1 MFCFQCFVFLLKF
14 TKLKTGKDAFI
25 PITRKGHL
33 IQWNVGEE
41 AGTPLYVKKLMQIYE
56 PYEIVKTDGTVV
68 AGKLDELK
76 EANRII
82 LPEETEELFD
92 DMNLSEELA
101 ERVNR
106 YRDAIKQIDMVEEL
120 ERKRKMN
127 YEKY

>member
-1 MFCFQCFVFLLKF
+1 M
-14 TKLKTGKDAFI
+14 
-25 PITRKGHL
+25 
-33 IQWNVGEE
+33 
-41 AGTPLYVKKLMQIYE
+41 
-56 PYEIVKTDGTVV
+56 
-68 AGKLDELK
+68 DELK

>member
-1 MFCFQCFVFLLKF
+1 
-14 TKLKTGKDAFI
+14 
-25 PITRKGHL
+25 
-33 IQWNVGEE
+33 
-41 AGTPLYVKKLMQIYE
+41 MQIYE
-56 PYEIVKTDGTVV
+56 PYGIVKTDGTVV

-82 LPEETEELFD
+82 LP
-92 DMNLSEELA
+92 EELA

>member
-1 MFCFQCFVFLLKF
+1 
-14 TKLKTGKDAFI
+14 
-25 PITRKGHL
+25 
-33 IQWNVGEE
+33 
-41 AGTPLYVKKLMQIYE
+41 
-56 PYEIVKTDGTVV
+56 
-68 AGKLDELK
+68 LDELK

>member
-1 MFCFQCFVFLLKF
+1 M
-14 TKLKTGKDAFI
+14 
-25 PITRKGHL
+25 
-33 IQWNVGEE
+33 
-41 AGTPLYVKKLMQIYE
+41 
-56 PYEIVKTDGTVV
+56 
-68 AGKLDELK
+68 K

>member
-1 MFCFQCFVFLLKF
+1 
-14 TKLKTGKDAFI
+14 
-25 PITRKGHL
+25 
-33 IQWNVGEE
+33 
-41 AGTPLYVKKLMQIYE
+41 MQIYE

>member
-1 MFCFQCFVFLLKF
+1 ML
-14 TKLKTGKDAFI
+14 
-25 PITRKGHL
+25 
-33 IQWNVGEE
+33 QWNVGEE

-56 PYEIVKTDGTVV
+56 PYGIVKTDGTVV

>member
-1 MFCFQCFVFLLKF
+1 
-14 TKLKTGKDAFI
+14 
-25 PITRKGHL
+25 
-33 IQWNVGEE
+33 
-41 AGTPLYVKKLMQIYE
+41 MQIYK
-56 PYEIVKTDGTVV
+56 PYGIVKTDGTVV

-101 ERVNR
+101 ERVNS
-106 YRDAIKQIDMVEEL
+106 YKDTIKQIDHVEEL